1 MAQQQISIE
10 VNTREAGHRL
20 SQLRRTKGVPGVVYG
35 PKITNM
41 VLSLAENDAVRYS
54 RHNYENAIFT
64 LKSQDG
70 KLNGLKVLKKSVTYH
85 PVTRKP
91 IHIDFF
97 APDMTK
103 SIRVS
108 VDLRFEGKAAGLADG
123 GIFNAVRREIEIECL
138 PTAIPDFISVDVS
151 GLGIDESLHVSDIQI
166 PESVKLITSREE
178 TIATVSIVAEEV
190 VAAPVV
196 AAADATAAAGAATAA
211 PGAAPAAAGADAK
224 KDAGSGKKD

>member
-1 MAQQQISIE
+1 MAQQQISID
-10 VNTREAGHRL
+10 VNSRQAGDHVSR
-20 SQLRRTKGVPGVVYG
+20 LRRSKAVPGVVYG

-64 LKSQDG
+64 LKSTDG
-70 KLNGLKVLKKSVTYH
+70 QLNGLKVLKKAVTFH

-103 SIRVS
+103 TIRVS
-108 VDLRFEGKAAGLADG
+108 VDLRFEGKPAGLADG

-138 PTAIPDFISVDVS
+138 PTEIPDSISVDVT
-151 GLGIDESLHVSDIQI
+151 GIGIDESLHVSDIKI
-166 PESVKLITSREE
+166 PDGIKLITSREE
-178 TIATVSIVAEEV
+178 TVATVSVVAEEV
-190 VAAPVV
+190 IAAPVV
-196 AAADATAAAGAATAA
+196 AAGDATAAAGAPAA
-211 PGAAPAAAGADAK
+211 PGAAPAAGADAK
-224 KDAGSGKKD
+224 KDAGSAKKD